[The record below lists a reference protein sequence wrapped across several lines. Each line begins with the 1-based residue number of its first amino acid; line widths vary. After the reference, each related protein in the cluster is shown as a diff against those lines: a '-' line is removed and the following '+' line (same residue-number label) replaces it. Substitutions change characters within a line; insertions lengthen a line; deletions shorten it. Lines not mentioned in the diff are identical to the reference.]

1 MDKELLLTFGKKE
14 RQCFRKWIFAVRWWC
29 IDFR

>member
-1 MDKELLLTFGKKE
+1 LTFAKKV
-14 RQCFRKWIFAVRWWC
+14 RQCFRKWIFAVRWR

>member
-1 MDKELLLTFGKKE
+1 MDKELLLTFGKKV
-14 RQCFRKWIFAVRWWC
+14 RQCFRKWIFAVRWC

>member
-1 MDKELLLTFGKKE
+1 MDKELLLKFGKKV
-14 RQCFRKWIFAVRWWC
+14 RQCFRKWIFTVRWR